1 MFFNKK
7 GETYNTVL
15 GLVALALVAVLFL
28 GIFTPLFGDLANK
41 TDDSTCES
49 WVRLQAKAKFGG
61 IRSISSNNPC
71 VTNID
76 TLKNKES
83 SEVYADFAKKAYHCS
98 SKYGGGN
105 ADFLSDWVA
114 VNPFYEG
121 TYCFVCSETT
131 IGEDVKLKEFDL
143 NTFELYLSQNN
154 VPGQIIGEK
163 KTYTDYLTEAKN
175 SKIDFGDG
183 KIPLKQGS
191 KIYTIFTVLKTNVA
205 PSLTEQV
212 VDGFSSVFEKTLT
225 STTLAAVA
233 TRSIQ
238 GTVSGAIF
246 GFVYSSTEASF
257 GKNYA
262 YPGLVIANTDDVTK
276 LGCSQIHFKP
286 NKGIIEGIKSA

>member
-7 GETYNTVL
+7 GETHHTIL
-15 GLVALALVAVLFL
+15 GLISLALVLVLLL
-28 GIFTPLFGDLANK
+28 GLFTPLFGDLADK

-49 WVRLQAKAKFGG
+49 WVRLQAMAKVGG
-61 IRSISSNNPC
+61 ISLFSSNNPC
-71 VTNID
+71 VTDID
-76 TLKNKES
+76 TLKNKEN
-83 SEVYADFAKKAYHCS
+83 SEVYADFAKKVYHCS

-105 ADFLSDWVA
+105 ADFLSNWVA
-114 VNPFYEG
+114 VNPLYEG

-154 VPGQIIGEK
+154 VPGQILGEK

-175 SKIDFGDG
+175 SKIDFGDS

-191 KIYTIFTVLKTNVA
+191 KIYTIFTVLKTNTA
-205 PSLTEQV
+205 PSFTEQTI
-212 VDGFSSVFEKTLT
+212 DGFSSVLEKTLA
-225 STTLAAVA
+225 STALAAVA
-233 TRSIQ
+233 TRSVH

-262 YPGLVIANTDDVTK
+262 YPGLVIANTDDVSK
-276 LGCSQIHFKP
+276 LGCAQIHFKP
-286 NKGIIEGIKSA
+286 NKKFGGIKVA

>member
-7 GETYNTVL
+7 GETHNTIL
-15 GLVALALVAVLFL
+15 GLIALALVAVLLL
-28 GIFTPLFGDLANK
+28 GIFTPLFGDLGSK
-41 TDDSTCES
+41 TDDSTCET
-49 WVRLQAKAKFGG
+49 WVRLQAKAKVGG
-61 IRSISSNNPC
+61 IKLISTNNPC
-71 VTNID
+71 VTDID

-105 ADFLSDWVA
+105 ANFLSDWIA

-143 NTFELYLSQNN
+143 DSFELYLSQNKA
-154 VPGQIIGEK
+154 PGQVLGEK
-163 KTYTDYLTEAKN
+163 KTYSDYLTEAKN
-175 SKIDFGDG
+175 SNIDFGNG
-183 KIPLKQGS
+183 KFPLKQGS
-191 KIYTIFTVLKTNVA
+191 KIYTIFTVLKTNIA
-205 PSLTEQV
+205 PSDTEQV
-212 VDGFSSVFEKTLT
+212 VDGFSSVFEETLAT
-225 STTLAAVA
+225 TTLAAVA

-238 GTVSGAIF
+238 GIKAGALF
-246 GFVYSSTEASF
+246 GFVYSSTKASF

-262 YPGLVIANTDDVTK
+262 YPGLVIATADDVTK

-286 NKGIIEGIKSA
+286 NKGILEGVKDV